1 MAEEFIDFYELM
13 QISPNAEAETVQ
25 RVYRMLAARYHPDN
39 TQTGDP
45 DKFVKLNSAYRILS
59 NPDSRATYDLEY
71 QTRNHLPISIFELKE
86 FAAGID
92 GEEHRRLG
100 ILCLLY
106 RARRTDPDHP
116 GLSILELE
124 TTMSC
129 PREHL
134 MFAIW
139 YLKEHDLVRQDESSS
154 FVVTGN
160 GVDYVEKHL
169 PSHHSLNK
177 LLRSAERGDV
187 PRSER
192 PDWATTPAPAADP
205 SGTAVSYQS
214 RGGKNS

>member
-13 QISPNAEAETVQ
+13 QISPNAESETIQ
-25 RVYRMLAARYHPDN
+25 RVYRMLAARFHPDN
-39 TQTGDP
+39 VQTGDP
-45 DKFVKLNSAYRILS
+45 DQFVKLNTAYRILS
-59 NPDSRATYDLEY
+59 NAESRSGYDLDY
-71 QTRNHLPISIFELKE
+71 QARNHLPISIFEMKE

-106 RARRTDPDHP
+106 RSRRTNPDKP
-116 GLSILELE
+116 SLSILELE
-124 TTMSC
+124 STMSC

-139 YLKEHDLVRQDESSS
+139 YLREHDLVKQDESSS
-154 FVVTGN
+154 FVITGQ

-177 LLRSAERGDV
+177 LLRASERGDV
-187 PRSER
+187 QRSKR
-192 PDWATTPAPAADP
+192 PDWAEETEVPDAAV
-205 SGTAVSYQS
+205 TL
-214 RGGKNS
+214 RGYEGR